1 MKFLVLGYDGKDEG
15 ALDRRMAVRADH
27 FKNVQS
33 IVVPLSRPLIKQ
45 I

>member
-15 ALDRRMAVRADH
+15 ALDRRMAVRAEH

-33 IVVPLSRPLIKQ
+33 VKDRCLSFALKLT
-45 I
+45 